1 MNINLTN
8 PSLNER
14 LITQAEIQ
22 GTTPD
27 NLVQKVLIRCMD
39 LGLIESMRDTTDA
52 TEWGSGPIE

>member
-39 LGLIESMRDTTDA
+39 LGLIETMRDTTDA